1 MSDDKND
8 HRKIDHRKGPVTP
21 ATVSVVGAPPKS
33 WTAFWVCGGIGVAAF
48 VAVAICAAAHAVA
61 GVIFFGIFGVGWS
74 GLVLLTLWGAR
85 SVIGRPQVT
94 AGPDG
99 IWAPAFQLPWD
110 QIRALDFV
118 SGGTS
123 YGKIDP
129 HQTHA
134 ARRRETSLVVT
145 SRATNKNG
153 RPLQYG
159 TTLHHF
165 NSENFDEFRSAVR
178 ALAPHVEFWTTL
190 NVSDYVVDPT
200 AQQELTRQL
209 AATGRVAVTTRRGKE
224 KMYFDRNGV
233 GADGKFVPWTSV
245 TGVIAVIDLHTTSG
259 STGMGKSTS
268 RTPKLV
274 IVTNMVDQKGNE
286 LRLRPTYEASYQP
299 PVEHLLP
306 LLRQLAPHVQIADQR
321 AVK

>member
-1 MSDDKND
+1 M
-8 HRKIDHRKGPVTP
+8 
-21 ATVSVVGAPPKS
+21 
-33 WTAFWVCGGIGVAAF
+33 AAF
-48 VAVAICAAAHAVA
+48 VAVAICAAAHAAA

-85 SVIGRPQVT
+85 SVIGRSQVT

-99 IWAPAFQLPWD
+99 IWAPAFQLPWE

-145 SRATNKNG
+145 SRAANKNG

-159 TTLHHF
+159 TTLHQF

-200 AQQELTRQL
+200 AQQELARQF

-233 GADGKFVPWTSV
+233 GADDKFVPWTAGHRCHRGDRPV
-245 TGVIAVIDLHTTSG
+245 HDQRQN
-259 STGMGKSTS
+259 GK
-268 RTPKLV
+268 
-274 IVTNMVDQKGNE
+274 E
-286 LRLRPTYEASYQP
+286 LRADPEARDRHEYGRTRRPRSASM
-299 PVEHLLP
+299 VAMSITE
-306 LLRQLAPHVQIADQR
+306 RGAAPHLS
-321 AVK
+321 

>member
-1 MSDDKND
+1 MSDDKID
-8 HRKIDHRKGPVTP
+8 YRKIDHRKGPVTP
-21 ATVSVVGAPPKS
+21 ATVSVVGAAPKS
-33 WTAFWVCGGIGVAAF
+33 WTSFWVNGAIVVAAF
-48 VAVAICAAAHAVA
+48 VAMALCAAMRATVA
-61 GVIFFGIFGVGWS
+61 ANCFGTFGVVAS
-74 GLVLLTLWGAR
+74 GLVLLTLWQAR
-85 SVIGRPQVT
+85 SVIGKPQVT
-94 AGPDG
+94 AGPEG

-110 QIRALDFV
+110 QIRALEFV
-118 SGGTS
+118 SGQIT
-123 YGKIDP
+123 YRKNDP

-134 ARRRETSLVVT
+134 TRRRETSLVVT
-145 SRATNKNG
+145 SRAANKNG

-159 TTLHHF
+159 TTLYHF

-200 AQQELTRQL
+200 AEQELARQL

-233 GADGKFVPWTSV
+233 GADDKFVPWTAV
-245 TGVIAVIDLHTTSG
+245 TGVVAVIDLYTTNG
-259 STGMGKSTS
+259 RTGKSTA

-274 IVTNMVDQKGNE
+274 VVTNMVDQKGQE